1 MVSAPAFLG
10 GCQND
15 YPLEP
20 TPCDDFCRATQRPS
34 CADNDPAWCVANCE
48 DQQIAQLDQPGCQDL
63 WDAALACYA
72 ALPDE
77 DICDGWFLD
86 FGGSSSGDCG
96 TEASAYYWS
105 CLAQQD

>member
-1 MVSAPAFLG
+1 MRRLLPSH
-10 GCQND
+10 
-15 YPLEP
+15 
-20 TPCDDFCRATQRPS
+20 ATSFVRGQRPGL
-34 CADNDPAWCVANCE
+34 DHQRPWCVANCE